1 LKGNDPEEQQMDMP
15 MTPKSTKTP
24 TEPTTDDFG
33 PIGAEPRPADE
44 KGKYDRPSRP
54 EEDFAIDEQR
64 IRRRVT
70 PARE

>member
-1 LKGNDPEEQQMDMP
+1 MDVSMS
-15 MTPKSTKTP
+15 PKPTKTP
-24 TEPTTDDFG
+24 ADPTTEDFG
-33 PIGAEPRPADE
+33 PIGAEQRPTDE

-70 PARE
+70 PARK